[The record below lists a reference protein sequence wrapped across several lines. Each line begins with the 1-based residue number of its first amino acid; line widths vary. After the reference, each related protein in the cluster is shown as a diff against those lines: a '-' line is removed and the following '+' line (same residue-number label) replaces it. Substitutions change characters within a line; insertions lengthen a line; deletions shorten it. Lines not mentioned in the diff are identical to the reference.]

1 MDEEEREWTKNKR
14 NLILTMMRQKF
25 EEQVYEYLE
34 KGEYQ
39 SLEEMDQWID
49 ERLRQF
55 EDERYAVKEYYDS
68 KMYS

>member
-39 SLEEMDQWID
+39 SLEEMDAWID
-49 ERLRQF
+49 ERLHQF
-55 EDERYAVKEYYDS
+55 EDERRAIREYYNS

>member
-14 NLILTMMRQKF
+14 NLILTMMQQKF

-39 SLEEMDQWID
+39 SLDEMDQWID
-49 ERLRQF
+49 ERLHQF
-55 EDERYAVKEYYDS
+55 EDERHAVREYYNS

>member
-1 MDEEEREWTKNKR
+1 MNEEEREWTKNKR

-34 KGEYQ
+34 KGEYK
-39 SLEEMDQWID
+39 SLEEMDAWID
-49 ERLRQF
+49 ERLHQF
-55 EDERYAVKEYYDS
+55 EDERRAIREYYNA

>member
-1 MDEEEREWTKNKR
+1 MNEEEREWTKNKR

-34 KGEYQ
+34 KGEYK

-49 ERLRQF
+49 ERLHRF
-55 EDERYAVKEYYDS
+55 EDERYAVREYYDS